1 MDADAGLTGCNFG
14 VAETG
19 DIVVCTNE
27 GNADMST
34 SMPKLHIAVMG
45 LEKVVPDYRSLA
57 VFQRLLCR
65 SATGQPSTTYTSHFR
80 KARPGGE
87 MHVVIVDNGRS
98 DIDCQ

>member
-1 MDADAGLTGCNFG
+1 MLGNSLRNDFLDADAGLTGCNFG

-45 LEKVVPDYRSLA
+45 LEKVIPDYRSLA

-65 SATGQPSTTYTSHFR
+65 SATGQPSTTYTSHLGGTSR
-80 KARPGGE
+80 RRNARG
-87 MHVVIVDNGRS
+87 
-98 DIDCQ
+98 DC